1 MKVGIFLQGLGSLAL
16 NENVVRLSEG
26 MKADSIWLPDHLLGV
41 YHPGLWH
48 DHAWSDFIES
58 PDAWF
63 DPFALIGRL
72 SHQTGIPFGISV
84 TDGVRRRAVDVA
96 RSALSLQ
103 HMCKGGFNL
112 GVGSGE
118 AESLRPFGYP
128 FDRPVSRFEE
138 FLSELRHLLDTGRA
152 LQEGC
157 GRLGLPLESE
167 AGPVKLW
174 VGAHGP
180 RMLRLAGQFADG
192 WMPVW
197 KMPPEQYA
205 GMREVIRGHAQAK
218 GRAMPECGLLAPII
232 LGESRER
239 ILALYDADPVSKSFA
254 VLAPAGAWE
263 RHGLEHPAG
272 TDSQGLVDVIIHEFD
287 PEQLREIAK
296 KIPAELIAEFNFMG
310 NAEELFE
317 AFAPYARA
325 GLEHIVLANVTGVAG
340 GMREIEARMPEL
352 MKLRSLLAKL

>member
-1 MKVGIFLQGLGSLAL
+1 MKVGICVQGLGSLSL
-16 NENVVRLSEG
+16 NEDVVRLSRALE
-26 MKADSIWLPDHLLGV
+26 ADSLWLPDHLLGV

-48 DHAWSDFIES
+48 DHAWSEFIES

-72 SHQTGIPFGISV
+72 SNQTDIPFGISV
-84 TDGVRRRAVDVA
+84 TDGIRRRAVDVA

-118 AESLRPFGYP
+118 AESLLPFGYP
-128 FDRPVSRFEE
+128 FDRPVGRFEE
-138 FLSELRHLLDTGRA
+138 FLIELRQILDTGRA
-152 LQEGC
+152 SQEGC

-180 RMLRLAGQFADG
+180 RMLRLTGQYADG

-197 KMPPEQYA
+197 KMAPEQYA
-205 GMREVIRGHAQAK
+205 AMREVIRHHAETN
-218 GRAMPECGLLAPII
+218 GRPMPECGLLAPII
-232 LGESRER
+232 LGDSRDR
-239 ILALYDADPVSKSFA
+239 IFALYDTDPVSKSFA
-254 VLAPAGAWE
+254 ILAPAQAWE
-263 RHGLEHPAG
+263 RHGLTHPAG
-272 TDSQGLVDVIIHEFD
+272 ASSQGLVDVIIHEFD
-287 PEQLREIAK
+287 PEALRKIATEIP
-296 KIPAELIAEFNFMG
+296 PAILDEFNFMG

-317 AFAPYARA
+317 TFEGYARA
-325 GLEHIVLANVTGVAG
+325 GLEHVVLASVTGVAG
-340 GMREIEARMPEL
+340 GMAEIEARMPEL
-352 MKLRSLLAKL
+352 IKLRSMLSKL